1 MGSLKEGGGKR
12 ETIRR
17 EGGREGE
24 GASGRKDKVVGEKE
38 GRVKAGD
45 DGGREG

>member
-1 MGSLKEGGGKR
+1 MSLVKEGGGKR

-17 EGGREGE
+17 EV
-24 GASGRKDKVVGEKE
+24 SGRKDKVVGETE